1 MSKTSMNIHKIN
13 DLKFYNKTFENRVIS
28 EFFAHE
34 EYLIYVFNKA
44 ERIVSAVYLVSN
56 LISDLEPS
64 KNLVRQKSLD
74 LMSFISKVSRSNNF
88 LRQENLQSIFGLL
101 IEIRS
106 YLSILTRSQI
116 ISEMNY
122 MILNDE
128 IINLISIVESL
139 ESNATPIDTV
149 ALSANFFTVDKGGV
163 ESEDQSPISKV
174 VYSKK
179 DDSHLDSEFGQDFT
193 IKDSIKDINFQNSG
207 SANDKNDKKEL
218 RKKLIIKLISHKGV
232 VTVSQVSQV
241 VKDCSEK
248 TIQREMQHLV
258 DINVLNKS
266 GERRW
271 TRYFLPKNK

>member
-1 MSKTSMNIHKIN
+1 MNIHKIN